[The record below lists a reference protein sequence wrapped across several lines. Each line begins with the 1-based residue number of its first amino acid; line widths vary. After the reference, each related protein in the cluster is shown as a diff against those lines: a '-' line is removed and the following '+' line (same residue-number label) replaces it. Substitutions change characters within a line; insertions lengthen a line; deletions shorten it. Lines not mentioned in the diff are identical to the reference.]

1 MVGVFIALDSHQQL
15 LLSDFLIVVSF
26 VVSLCVYVSDLFL
39 AVLDHCSSSLVVVS
53 RGSSPAPVLRLMVVA
68 SLVGM
73 ALGCAGSGV
82 VVPGL
87 QSTGSVIVAH
97 GLSCSAACGI
107 FLDQGSNLC
116 LLHWQADPY

>member
-39 AVLDHCSSSLVVVS
+39 AVLDHRSCAGSSLVVVS

-68 SLVGM
+68 SLVG
-73 ALGCAGSGV
+73 
-82 VVPGL
+82 
-87 QSTGSVIVAH
+87 TGSWVC
-97 GLSCSAACGI
+97 GLGSC
-107 FLDQGSNLC
+107 GSRAPEHRLSDRGT
-116 LLHWQADPY
+116 WA